1 MRLVRHAGHIY
12 MKPSPPLP
20 QDYRIFVG
28 AFPTGELAE
37 RLQQVR
43 LAYDRKTALI
53 TPPHVTLAGT
63 YWRSGPPTPENEA
76 QAVAG
81 LQTLRGQVAPFDL
94 ILGGIHTFPPASKPI
109 IYLGVERSPQ
119 LLAVRQALLGALGSD
134 KHRRFEPHLT
144 LAMRLSA
151 APAASM
157 LANLR
162 PGEWDR
168 ERFTAPIHELRLMQR
183 GPHDPAWRCIFV
195 LELI

>member
-1 MRLVRHAGHIY
+1 

-20 QDYRIFVG
+20 QDYRIFAG
-28 AFPTGELAE
+28 AFPTGELAG
-37 RLQQVR
+37 RIQQVR

-162 PGEWDR
+162 TCEWDR
-168 ERFTAPIHELRLMQR
+168 
-183 GPHDPAWRCIFV
+183 
-195 LELI
+195 